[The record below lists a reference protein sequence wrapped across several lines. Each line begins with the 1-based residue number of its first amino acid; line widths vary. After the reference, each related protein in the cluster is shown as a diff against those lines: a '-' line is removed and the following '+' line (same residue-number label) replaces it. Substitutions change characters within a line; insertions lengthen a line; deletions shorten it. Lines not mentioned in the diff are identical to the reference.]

1 MSNSTIANS
10 STLEKEYNIVITGV
24 GGQGTILTSK
34 ILAHL
39 AMNAGLD
46 VKQSEVH
53 GMSQRGG
60 TVISMVRFGKKIHSP
75 LVMKGDADLVLAFE
89 ILEGARHLDYLRKDG
104 LSVINRE
111 TIHPSTVGAGLAT
124 YPENLEESI
133 LKLRPETLFVNASQ
147 LAIQAGNTRSANV
160 VLLGA
165 LSRRLP
171 FSREAWENAIKTLVP
186 PKTLEVNLKAFSMGM
201 ELK

>member
-1 MSNSTIANS
+1 MSNTAVPADFRDR
-10 STLEKEYNIVITGV
+10 TYNIVIAGV

-39 AMNAGLD
+39 AMAANMD

-60 TVISMVRFGKKIHSP
+60 TVVSMVRFGKKIHSP
-75 LVMKGDADLVLAFE
+75 LVMQGDADLVLAFE
-89 ILEGARHLDYLRKDG
+89 LLEGARHLDYLREDG
-104 LSVINRE
+104 LAVINLE

-124 YPENLEESI
+124 YPENPEEAV
-133 LKLRPETLFVNASQ
+133 KALRPESLFINASE
-147 LAIQAGNTRSANV
+147 LALQAGNSRSANV

-171 FSREAWENAIKTLVP
+171 FSLEEWENAIRALVP
-186 PKTLEVNLKAFSMGM
+186 PKTLEVNLKAFNLGRESQ
-201 ELK
+201 